1 MHANDPSPWAVDVC
15 DEQNRNGH
23 DNRHDQKEE
32 RTSSPLAV
40 AEEHITRDCDKAHQS
55 PRRRWYAIPPGSL
68 CTTLRVEHIVH
79 AGDGERG
86 DRRGISVRRWN
97 DRRPEFR
104 LQLLRFRLN
113 LPDVALAF
121 ALIELDPLI
130 EPLPDEVADGQSASS
145 VKRFGRPRD
154 TTFPATIRQA
164 DTSAQRPLRP

>member
-1 MHANDPSPWAVDVC
+1 MHANDPSPGAVNVC

-40 AEEHITRDCDKAHQS
+40 AEEHITRHCDEAHQS

-86 DRRGISVRRWN
+86 NRRRISVRRWE

-104 LQLLRFRLN
+104 LQLLRFCLD

-130 EPLPDEVADGQSASS
+130 EPLADEVADGQSA
-145 VKRFGRPRD
+145 FGGQQIGPQI
-154 TTFPATIRQA
+154 FSA
-164 DTSAQRPLRP
+164 D